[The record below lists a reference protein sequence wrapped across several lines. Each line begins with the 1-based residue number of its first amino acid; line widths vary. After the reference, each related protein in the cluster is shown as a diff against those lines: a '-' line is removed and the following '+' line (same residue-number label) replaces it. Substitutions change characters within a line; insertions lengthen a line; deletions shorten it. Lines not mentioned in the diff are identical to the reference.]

1 MGAAP
6 GRFHTKCI
14 VIDEEITF
22 VTSANASAAA
32 QQENIEAGVLIE
44 DRLFA
49 LALGKQFDDLVTAGL
64 LVPVQGLAALQ

>member
-14 VIDEEITF
+14 VIDEEIAF
-22 VTSANASAAA
+22 VTWANASAAA

-49 LALGKQFDDLVTAGL
+49 LALGKRFDALVTAGL